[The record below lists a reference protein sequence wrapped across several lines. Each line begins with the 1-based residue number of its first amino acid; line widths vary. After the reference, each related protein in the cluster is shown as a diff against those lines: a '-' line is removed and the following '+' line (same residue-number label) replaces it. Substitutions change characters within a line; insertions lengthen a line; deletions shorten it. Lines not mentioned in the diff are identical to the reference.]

1 MTNNNSNQIENNINP
16 QPTEAFDTIAL
27 LGYDGLSDALH
38 NYLTDK
44 NIPKIKA
51 VIEKTVL
58 SLIRNDVLDPSCTAR
73 SLRWTGRLVLV
84 GIEIHRFLKAL
95 DAELASYFLKTIQ
108 ASVRNLWHESQYR
121 TLQDAIADGKLPHYT
136 LVPPEETDVWVCSPI
151 TPAKRHQLSTRHCVA
166 GGQGELP

>member
-108 ASVRNLWHESQYR
+108 ASVRNL
-121 TLQDAIADGKLPHYT
+121 
-136 LVPPEETDVWVCSPI
+136 
-151 TPAKRHQLSTRHCVA
+151 
-166 GGQGELP
+166 